1 MDARDGQ
8 IKMLGL
14 ECFLELGDI
23 ESAGGAVLLEA
34 VVPVHDLLVGEVGVR
49 PQVVH
54 HLRGNLALLL
64 PHAEK
69 LESYSLKNNTS
80 KYLFILLFVI
90 STSL

>member
-1 MDARDGQ
+1 MF
-8 IKMLGL
+8 GL

-80 KYLFILLFVI
+80 NYIFILLFVI

>member
-1 MDARDGQ
+1 MF
-8 IKMLGL
+8 GL

>member
-1 MDARDGQ
+1 MF
-8 IKMLGL
+8 GL

-80 KYLFILLFVI
+80 KYLSILLFVI
-90 STSL
+90 STGLCE

>member
-8 IKMLGL
+8 IKMFGL

>member
-1 MDARDGQ
+1 MF
-8 IKMLGL
+8 GL

-90 STSL
+90 SISL